1 MIISDKLRVLLTND
15 VSETQASFEL
25 FDLGLSTAVLEELLA
40 HSDNKWLTEWS
51 SDLASKQMEE
61 LSGRGTLGECE
72 VHILCDHSL
81 SHVIS
86 RVSVSTITQGQEP
99 LDAAR

>member
-1 MIISDKLRVLLTND
+1 
-15 VSETQASFEL
+15 
-25 FDLGLSTAVLEELLA
+25 
-40 HSDNKWLTEWS
+40 
-51 SDLASKQMEE
+51 MEE

-72 VHILCDHSL
+72 VHILSDHSL
-81 SHVIS
+81 THIIS